1 MIRPDEHHLPTHT
14 FCRLQPARRGR
25 IRWAAALCAAVAWC
39 GSSSV
44 ELQGAAPVAADFAE
58 LTKAVEP
65 LQAFLAGNVIVAE
78 SAVGQPA
85 FDSAQA
91 CNPFPADARILAY
104 EEHRDFIHA
113 VGDASQILP
122 AASAGDSAPPRF
134 LRRCLL
140 LKPNLFVLDDIVR
153 LLPGQPALR
162 WVLGCR
168 SRPIAVDQRWQ
179 FTDGA
184 QQLAWETLW
193 PTGRMAQRTAE
204 FSEQNTVAHDYG
216 FELPASV
223 AGSRLVQVF
232 SLSPASVADAGVTC
246 AVKEREGELQLA
258 ISTSQRTFHLNLPPA
273 DQGAGSIALLDAAG
287 QTRLP
292 RRPLAAGV
300 LPHGP
305 EGMRLL
311 ERWDSA
317 YRDGRTAPWDT
328 KMVAPALQQAVESGA
343 IKPCRTVTLGCGTGA
358 NAIYLARRGFDVT
371 AIDVAPTALGLAD
384 DKARQAGVRVRWLL
398 ADVLALPDLR
408 PFDLVFDRGCY
419 HNVRYVDAE
428 GFVESL
434 RRLTRPGSQ
443 CLILSCNRDAPPGVR
458 EETMRDDFS
467 ALFDFVW
474 LRDSGVEGRDGKV
487 WRESWSLLMQRK
499 PFSNP

>member
-1 MIRPDEHHLPTHT
+1 MIRSDEQPVPNPAS
-14 FCRLQPARRGR
+14 CRFQPAQRTR
-25 IRWAAALCAAVAWC
+25 IRWAVALCAAVGWYG
-39 GSSSV
+39 GSFEV
-44 ELQGAAPVAADFAE
+44 QGAAPVAADFAE
-58 LTKAVEP
+58 LAKATEP
-65 LQAFLAGNVIVAE
+65 LQAFLAGNVIIAE
-78 SAVGQPA
+78 SAAGQPA
-85 FDSAQA
+85 FDSAPA
-91 CNPFPADARILAY
+91 CNPFPADSRILAY
-104 EEHRDFIHA
+104 EEHRDFIYA
-113 VGDASQILP
+113 VGDASPILP
-122 AASAGDSAPPRF
+122 AAPAGDSTPPRF
-134 LRRCLL
+134 LRRYLW
-140 LKPNLFVLDDIVR
+140 LKPNLFVVDDVFR
-153 LLPGQPALR
+153 RSPGESSLR

-184 QQLAWETLW
+184 QQLVWETLW
-193 PTGRMAQRTAE
+193 PTGSMAQRTAE
-204 FSEQNTVAHDYG
+204 FSEQNTVAHGYG
-216 FELPASV
+216 FDLPV

-232 SLSPASVADAGVTC
+232 SLSPAGVADAAVTC
-246 AVKEREGELQLA
+246 TVKEHEGELLLA
-258 ISTSQRTFHLNLPPA
+258 ISASQRTFHLKLPPA
-273 DQGAGSIALLDAAG
+273 DQEAGSIALLDAAG

-371 AIDVAPTALGLAD
+371 AIDVAPTALGLAA

-398 ADVLALPDLR
+398 ADVLALPDLQ

-419 HNVRYVDAE
+419 HNVRYVDAV

-443 CLILSCNRDAPPGVR
+443 CLILSCNRDSPPGVR

-499 PFSNP
+499 SVSNP